1 MKVFITLRNAEKM
14 IVDIF
19 HNEDL
24 KDLFPNF
31 RKLSKSCRMSTWNG
45 LRTYVYFLKCVRL
58 KD

>member
-14 IVDIF
+14 MVDIF

-31 RKLSKSCRMSTWNG
+31 RKLSKSCKMSTRNI
-45 LRTYVYFLKCVRL
+45 LIQF
-58 KD
+58 